1 MSAIQSKS
9 VEVDGAQV
17 HYLLDG
23 ADAGSP
29 VVLLHGASFS
39 AETWRERGTISLLA
53 QAGYRVYAIDLPGY
67 GKSAPGG
74 GAPARWL
81 AQLLDQLHIEKPVVV
96 SPSMSGQFALPLVT
110 SEPERVAGFVA
121 VAPVAIMQYQQQL
134 GNIQAPV
141 LAIWGEHDQTIPLAQ
156 ADRLVRAVKQGR
168 KVIIPGG
175 SHAPY
180 MTDPATFHAELL
192 KFLSELP
199 RR

>member
-9 VEVDGAQV
+9 VEVDGAHV

-23 ADAGSP
+23 PEAGSP

-67 GKSAPGG
+67 GKSAPGAG
-74 GAPARWL
+74 PPARWL

-110 SEPERVAGFVA
+110 GEP
-121 VAPVAIMQYQQQL
+121 
-134 GNIQAPV
+134 
-141 LAIWGEHDQTIPLAQ
+141 
-156 ADRLVRAVKQGR
+156 
-168 KVIIPGG
+168 
-175 SHAPY
+175 
-180 MTDPATFHAELL
+180 
-192 KFLSELP
+192 
-199 RR
+199 